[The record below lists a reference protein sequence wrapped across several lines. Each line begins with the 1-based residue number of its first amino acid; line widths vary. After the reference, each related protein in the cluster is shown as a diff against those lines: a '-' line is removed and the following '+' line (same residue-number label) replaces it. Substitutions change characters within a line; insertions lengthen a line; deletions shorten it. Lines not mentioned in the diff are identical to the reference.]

1 MQHTL
6 PHNLQVKRWVRC
18 FIAMTQDQ
26 AKRMYQAEQQGL
38 APAVNVVKAA
48 SAKKAEEKSTA
59 ATASIS
65 ARAARAAAR
74 AKKAEEESTAAP
86 TAKRRRSRIPPL
98 NSRPITEN
106 EDHAGTNKKFE
117 LGLYL
122 DPFNDEEYGVW
133 DAWRQAPKSKR
144 GQCMFFAIADQL
156 ERLPPGQRGVRTAQE
171 LRKLAVSHQRSKL
184 TSKDFDPDIH
194 RSKKD
199 LRNMAKA
206 GTYAEDNEL
215 LALRKELMVNV
226 RMLISCNGVQRW
238 SWHWNE
244 RNLEWPTIRLGFRFV
259 SDNSAHNHYYSM
271 REFSKTIDFVVTPVE
286 NSRIFSL

>member
-1 MQHTL
+1 
-6 PHNLQVKRWVRC
+6 
-18 FIAMTQDQ
+18 MTQDQ

-38 APAVNVVKAA
+38 APAVNLAKAA

-117 LGLYL
+117 LGLYV

-199 LRNMAKA
+199 LQNMAKA